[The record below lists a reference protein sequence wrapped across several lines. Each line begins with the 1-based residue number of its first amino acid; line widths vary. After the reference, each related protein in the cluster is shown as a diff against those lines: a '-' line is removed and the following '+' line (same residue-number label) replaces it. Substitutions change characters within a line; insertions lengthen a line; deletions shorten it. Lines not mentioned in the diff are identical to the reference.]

1 VGSGSA
7 RIDELLPL
15 YGLLV
20 ELAESESVD
29 SSRARWGS
37 DFGLFQGP
45 RLARSADQSYRRVLD
60 RTLAPQLV
68 ERLNAALR
76 QERDPAARY
85 EALRIGLMLGEPAR
99 MQRGEVR
106 RWAAQAFAAPGS
118 RIAPGAGEQQDW
130 LRHLDALLER
140 NALQQVLVIDP
151 ASVAAA
157 RQALLAWPIEQ
168 RVHERLLRRAREAFP
183 GDRGLVDLAG
193 PGATLAFAAHDVPTL
208 PSIHLRQAWTE
219 AIEPAIEPTLAALAT
234 EAEWVLGDRSA
245 ATQRL
250 ARERA
255 AREPIVRQ
263 VAQRHAR
270 GTEAAWELLLD
281 HVTLAGPV
289 EGDVLGG
296 LAAQLA
302 APESALRQLLRR
314 LASEFPAPVAGASAA
329 STVYDT
335 ALAEAFGPLRDYTLG
350 SGANA
355 PDRLLAPLAGAAADP
370 ARLATIGRDL
380 RTEAAAAPSP
390 LREIWAELANAAAA
404 QARRAQER
412 QLGNSMAELAQAC
425 RRLTAE
431 RFPFASDA
439 KSDMPFADFARLF
452 GPQGLFDQFVRTRLN
467 GIVDTQRR
475 PWKLVGEASGG
486 EKAQAALRAFETAE
500 DIRRVFFAGPATLP
514 QLRMQFTPAAMDA
527 ELLLFSADVD
537 GQLLRYENGPRRTK
551 ALTWPG
557 PAATQKV
564 VLRILPPGPSG
575 VGAEVWEGPWAL
587 LRVLQRRAGDT
598 ASSARLTVDGRTLA
612 VDIATDAPGGL
623 RVLAELPRF
632 RCPEPW

>member
-1 VGSGSA
+1 
-7 RIDELLPL
+7 
-15 YGLLV
+15 
-20 ELAESESVD
+20 
-29 SSRARWGS
+29 
-37 DFGLFQGP
+37 
-45 RLARSADQSYRRVLD
+45 
-60 RTLAPQLV
+60 
-68 ERLNAALR
+68 
-76 QERDPAARY
+76 
-85 EALRIGLMLGEPAR
+85 
-99 MQRGEVR
+99 
-106 RWAAQAFAAPGS
+106 
-118 RIAPGAGEQQDW
+118 
-130 LRHLDALLER
+130 
-140 NALQQVLVIDP
+140 
-151 ASVAAA
+151 
-157 RQALLAWPIEQ
+157 
-168 RVHERLLRRAREAFP
+168 
-183 GDRGLVDLAG
+183 
-193 PGATLAFAAHDVPTL
+193 
-208 PSIHLRQAWTE
+208 
-219 AIEPAIEPTLAALAT
+219 
-234 EAEWVLGDRSA
+234 
-245 ATQRL
+245 
-250 ARERA
+250 
-255 AREPIVRQ
+255 
-263 VAQRHAR
+263 
-270 GTEAAWELLLD
+270 
-281 HVTLAGPV
+281 
-289 EGDVLGG
+289 
-296 LAAQLA
+296 
-302 APESALRQLLRR
+302 
-314 LASEFPAPVAGASAA
+314 
-329 STVYDT
+329 
-335 ALAEAFGPLRDYTLG
+335 
-350 SGANA
+350 
-355 PDRLLAPLAGAAADP
+355 
-370 ARLATIGRDL
+370 
-380 RTEAAAAPSP
+380 
-390 LREIWAELANAAAA
+390 
-404 QARRAQER
+404 
-412 QLGNSMAELAQAC
+412 MAELAQAC